1 MTSSAE
7 FLRWIVDALENA
19 EIPYMIAGSLGS
31 TFYGEYRA
39 TNDVDI
45 VIAPTEQQLARFIES
60 LGEEFYISEA
70 AARDAF
76 QRRSMFNVIH
86 PETGSKADLV
96 LCKNRPFSVEEF
108 GRRIRV
114 NLLGSPVHIA
124 SAEDIILSKLE
135 WSRMSGSDRQLRD
148 ALGVAKVCWKDLD
161 SDYLR
166 KWAAELDVSAELE
179 SLLKRADPSVAEEP
193 ERRGS

>member
-7 FLRWIVDALENA
+7 FFRWIVAALENA
-19 EIPYMIAGSLGS
+19 DIPYMIAGSLGS

-45 VIAPTEQQLARFIES
+45 VIAPTEQQLASFVEN
-60 LGEEFYISEA
+60 LGEEFYISES
-70 AARDAF
+70 AARNAF

-86 PETGSKADLV
+86 PDTGSKADLV

-108 GRRIRV
+108 GRRIQV
-114 NLLGSPVHIA
+114 EFLGTSICIA

-135 WSRMSGSDRQLRD
+135 WSRMSGSERQFRD
-148 ALGVAKVCWKDLD
+148 ALGVAKVNWGDLD
-161 SDYLR
+161 LDYLR
-166 KWAAELDVSAELE
+166 KWAAELEVSTALE
-179 SLLKRADPSVAEEP
+179 SLLKRADPSVAEDP